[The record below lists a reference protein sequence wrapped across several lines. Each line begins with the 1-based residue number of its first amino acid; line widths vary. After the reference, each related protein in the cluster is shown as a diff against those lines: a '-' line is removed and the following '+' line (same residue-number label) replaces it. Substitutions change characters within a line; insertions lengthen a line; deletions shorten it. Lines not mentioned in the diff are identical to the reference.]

1 MYLKSLTLVNFR
13 SFRKMKFEFSGRIT
27 TFVGDNTTGKT
38 NILEAIYLLATGK
51 SFKAKLESEMI
62 TYGKEITRITGRI
75 LADGGSSNLEIVL
88 TNGEVRIGDDPKNIK
103 STQKKKLLVN
113 GIARR
118 LIDFAGNLRVVL
130 FGPWDMDLVT
140 EAPSIRR
147 RFFDFVLSQ
156 TDREYQR
163 SVMIYEKGLR
173 QRNRLLLRIRD
184 ENIPRTQLLYW
195 DKLLIKHGEYLTE
208 KREELIDYIN
218 KYQFPFKDHVRQNPD
233 TKSNY
238 QLAYDKSVISE
249 GRLAQY
255 ADEETAAA
263 TTLVGPHRDD
273 FVFRIKEMDLP
284 VQVVGKGVGA
294 DRDLARYGSR
304 GEQRMGVLWLKLAEL
319 SYIENATNE
328 KPVLL
333 LDDIFSELDH
343 EHRDVVMDMVRGRR
357 AGQGSSEGQVIITT
371 ADPHFVRKLEGK
383 VINI

>member
-13 SFRKMKFEFSGRIT
+13 SFRKTKFEFSGRIT
-27 TFVGDNTTGKT
+27 TLIGDNTTGKT

-113 GIARR
+113 SVPRR

-156 TDREYQR
+156 TDREYRR
-163 SVMIYEKGLR
+163 SAMIYEKGLR

-184 ENIPRTQLLYW
+184 ENVPRTQLLYW
-195 DKLLIKHGEYLTE
+195 DKLLIRHGEYLTD

-218 KYQFPFKDHVRQNPD
+218 KYQFPLKDRIRQKLDN
-233 TKSNY
+233 KSNY
-238 QLAYDKSVISE
+238 QLVYDKSIISE

-255 ADEETAAA
+255 ADEEVAAA

-273 FVFRIKEMDLP
+273 FIFRIKEPALP
-284 VQVVGKGVGA
+284 NQGDSKD

-319 SYIENATNE
+319 SYIESETDE
-328 KPVLL
+328 KPILL

-343 EHRDVVMDMVRGRR
+343 EHRDIVMDMVRGRMTSR
-357 AGQGSSEGQVIITT
+357 GNFEGQVIITT
-371 ADPHFVRKLEGK
+371 ADPHFVGKLEGK

>member
-1 MYLKSLTLVNFR
+1 MYLKSLALVNFR
-13 SFRKMKFEFSGRIT
+13 NFRKMKFEFSGRIT
-27 TFVGDNTTGKT
+27 TLIGDNTTGKT
-38 NILEAIYLLATGK
+38 NILEAIYLLASGK
-51 SFKAKLESEMI
+51 SFKAKLEGEMI
-62 TYGKEITRITGRI
+62 SYGKEISRVTGRI
-75 LADGGSSNLEIVL
+75 YADGGTNLEIVL
-88 TNGEVRIGDDPKNIK
+88 TNGGVQIGDDPKNIK

-113 GIARR
+113 GVARR

-140 EAPSIRR
+140 EAPSVRR

-156 TDREYQR
+156 TDREYRR
-163 SVMIYEKGLR
+163 SAMIYEKGLR

-184 ENIPRTQLLYW
+184 ENVPRAKLLYW
-195 DKLLIKHGEYLTE
+195 DKLLIRHGEYLTK

-218 KYQFPFKDHVRQNPD
+218 KYQFPLKGSIRKLPD
-233 TKSNY
+233 TKNNY
-238 QLAYDKSVISE
+238 QLIYDKSVISE

-255 ADEETAAA
+255 TNEETAAA

-273 FVFRIKEMDLP
+273 FVFRIKENLL
-284 VQVVGKGVGA
+284 GEGGGVGA

-319 SYIENATNE
+319 SYIESITNE

-343 EHRDVVMDMVRGRR
+343 EHRDIVMAMVRGRGR
-357 AGQGSSEGQVIITT
+357 SQDDSEGQVIITT
-371 ADPHFVRKLEGK
+371 ADPHYVRKLEGL
-383 VINI
+383 VLNI

>member
-13 SFRKMKFEFSGRIT
+13 SFRKTKFEFSGRIT
-27 TFVGDNTTGKT
+27 TLVGDNTTGKT
-38 NILEAIYLLATGK
+38 NILEAIYLLASGK

-62 TYGKEITRITGRI
+62 TYGKDISRVAGRI
-75 LADGGSSNLEIVL
+75 YTDGNTNLEVVL
-88 TNGEVRIGDDPKNIK
+88 TNGEVQIGDDPKNIK

-113 GIARR
+113 GVARR

-140 EAPSIRR
+140 ESPSIRR

-156 TDREYQR
+156 TDREYRR

-173 QRNRLLLRIRD
+173 QRNRLLMRIRD

-195 DKLLIKHGEYLTE
+195 DKLLIKHGEYLTN

-218 KYQFPFKDHVRQNPD
+218 NFQFPIKHQIQQRFDVR
-233 TKSNY
+233 SGY
-238 QLAYDKSVISE
+238 QLIYDKSVISE

-255 ADEETAAA
+255 AGEETAAA

-273 FVFRIKEMDLP
+273 FIFRIKGRKLP
-284 VQVVGKGVGA
+284 IQTEDKVVNDG
-294 DRDLARYGSR
+294 RDLARYGSR

-319 SYIENATNE
+319 SYIESITNE
-328 KPVLL
+328 KPILL

-343 EHRDVVMDMVRGRR
+343 EHRDIVMDMVRGRR
-357 AGQGSSEGQVIITT
+357 AGQENSEGQVIITT
-371 ADPHFVRKLEGK
+371 ADPHFVEKLEGK

>member
-1 MYLKSLTLVNFR
+1 MYLKSLALVNFR
-13 SFRKMKFEFSGRIT
+13 NFRKMKFEFSGRIT
-27 TFVGDNTTGKT
+27 TLIGDNTTGKT
-38 NILEAIYLLATGK
+38 NILEAIYLLASGK
-51 SFKAKLESEMI
+51 SFKAKLEGEMI
-62 TYGKEITRITGRI
+62 SYGKEISRVTGRI
-75 LADGGSSNLEIVL
+75 YADGGTNLEIVL
-88 TNGEVRIGDDPKNIK
+88 TNGGVQIGDDPKNIK

-113 GIARR
+113 GVARR

-140 EAPSIRR
+140 EAPSVRR

-156 TDREYQR
+156 TDREYRR
-163 SVMIYEKGLR
+163 SAMIYEKGLR

-184 ENIPRTQLLYW
+184 ENVPRAQLLYW
-195 DKLLIKHGEYLTE
+195 DKLLIRHGEYLTK

-218 KYQFPFKDHVRQNPD
+218 KYQFPLKGSIRKLPD
-233 TKSNY
+233 TKNNY
-238 QLAYDKSVISE
+238 QLIYDKSVISE

-255 ADEETAAA
+255 TNEETAAA

-273 FVFRIKEMDLP
+273 FVFRIKENLL
-284 VQVVGKGVGA
+284 GEGGGVGA

-319 SYIENATNE
+319 SYIESITNE

-343 EHRDVVMDMVRGRR
+343 EHRDIVMAMVRGRGR
-357 AGQGSSEGQVIITT
+357 SQDDSEGQVIITT
-371 ADPHFVRKLEGK
+371 ADPHYVRKLEGL
-383 VINI
+383 VLNI